1 MNELSGWVPIR
12 LYREA
17 AETMVDWCYLGE
29 KRFTEPFFDDTI
41 NGCLRHPF
49 NALFRHQTPIRRLEE
64 WGREQPGI
72 PPTGFIFHLSRCG
85 STLIAQMLAALPGHV
100 VIAEAH
106 PIDQALRA
114 HPDDPGV
121 TDDQRI
127 ARLRGLISALGQPRA
142 GGETGYFVKFDSW
155 SILELPLIRRA
166 FPSVPWLFVYR
177 DPVEVM
183 ASHRQRPGVHLVPGL
198 LPPQVFGLDRE
209 SVLAM
214 PADEYSA
221 RVLAAI
227 CGAALA
233 GYGLGGGMLINY
245 TQLPQAVLDTI
256 AGFFGLRCSP
266 EEEEAMRSVTRV
278 DVKNPAFP
286 FAADAEA
293 KQSRAGDALRGEVEK
308 WVMPRYRVL
317 EALRAG
323 G

>member
-12 LYREA
+12 LYRKA
-17 AETMVDWCYLGE
+17 AQTMVDWCYLGE

-49 NALFRHQTPIRRLEE
+49 NALFRHQTPIRKLEE

-106 PIDQALRA
+106 PVDQALRA
-114 HPDDPGV
+114 HLDDPGV
-121 TDDQRI
+121 TDDQRVSW
-127 ARLRGLISALGQPRA
+127 LRSLISALGQPRA
-142 GGETGYFVKFDSW
+142 GGETRYFVKFDSW
-155 SILELPLIRRA
+155 SILALPLIRRA
-166 FPSVPWLFVYR
+166 FPDVPWLFVYR

-214 PADEYSA
+214 PADEYGV

-233 GYGLGGGMLINY
+233 GYGSGGGMLINY
-245 TQLPQAVLDTI
+245 TQLPQAVFTTI
-256 AGFFGLRCSP
+256 ASFIGLHCSP
-266 EEEEAMRSVTRV
+266 EEEEAMRSVTRF

-293 KQSRAGDALRGEVEK
+293 KRSRAGDALRREVEQ
-308 WVMPRYRVL
+308 WVMPRYREL
-317 EALRAG
+317 EALRSG
-323 G
+323 R

>member
-1 MNELSGWVPIR
+1 MNDLSGWVPIR

-17 AETMVDWCYLGE
+17 AATMVDWCYLGE

-64 WGREQPGI
+64 WEQAQPGI

-85 STLIAQMLAALPGHV
+85 STLIAQMLAALPGHI

-114 HPDDPGV
+114 HLDDPGV

-127 ARLRGLISALGQPRA
+127 TWLRGLVSALGQPRA

-155 SILELPLIRRA
+155 SILELSLIRRA
-166 FPSVPWLFVYR
+166 FPGVPWLFVYR

-198 LPPQVFGLDRE
+198 LPPHLFGLDRE
-209 SVLAM
+209 SALEM
-214 PADEYSA
+214 PADEYGA
-221 RVLAAI
+221 RVLAAV

-233 GYGLGGGMLINY
+233 GYGLGGGKLINY
-245 TQLPQAVLDTI
+245 NQLPEAVFTNI
-256 AGFFGLRCSP
+256 AGFFGLRCSA
-266 EEEEAMRSVTRV
+266 EEADAMRSVARV
-278 DVKNPAFP
+278 DVKHPAFP

-293 KQSRAGDALRGEVEK
+293 KRGRANHALRREVEQ
-308 WVMPRYRVL
+308 WAMPRYRQL
-317 EALRAG
+317 EALRLG